1 MKKNIEYASI
11 NASLLQWLT
20 RQLQSAPDEL
30 NGVKELQGGLS
41 ELQNG
46 CCSSLILEVSDGEA
60 SADYADR
67 IICAGLEIVP
77 RFRRVTLDGKELSLT
92 PKEYDILYFLAANRG
107 IIYTKEQIYRAV
119 WGDEY
124 LIDDSNI
131 MAFIRKLRKKIE
143 PNPDAPRYILTVWG
157 IGYKFS
163 DQ

>member
-11 NASLLQWLT
+11 NASLLHWLT
-20 RQLQSAPDEL
+20 GQLKAAPEEL
-30 NGVKELQGGLS
+30 PGAKELQGGLT
-41 ELQNG
+41 ELENG
-46 CCSSLILEVSDGEA
+46 LCSSLILEVSDGEA
-60 SADYADR
+60 ADYADS
-67 IICAGLEIVP
+67 ILCEGLEIVP
-77 RFRRVTLDGKELSLT
+77 RFRRVSLNGKEISLT

-163 DQ
+163 DK